1 MYISLRLLALILF
14 CFIYVKP
21 AFAQIS
27 YSSSSVNFIHRFMLD
42 DNLSF
47 SSPDYDDSKWPVKCS
62 GASDFYFKNGLFG
75 NYIAWHRIHFVIPKN
90 FNIDQMAVFL
100 GAFASADEIFLNGVR
115 IGGEGKLEPQF
126 IDAIKVE
133 RVYKLP
139 LNYLKIN
146 EENILAIRALNLYW
160 NTELDNIEFGQYPNL
175 LLKKMARESVKKNIE
190 SAIAV
195 IYIATFCACLF
206 LYILGARE
214 GEYIFFGFSVLIV
227 MLYTCLDSL
236 FFYEIG
242 LKTAIYELFLH
253 YLSILLPICIISF
266 VFYVYKIDIN
276 LWYYVIVFCCFSL
289 VVAVPVLYDDYS
301 YFYCVEIIYILY
313 ICVTCCV
320 GICIAVDGCVKN
332 KHEANILFI
341 GCIFLFC
348 IGIWEMLMVLDIIHI
363 KANFVIYIEDYIFLL
378 FIFSMLYALLS
389 RFVRVHNKVKL
400 LTYNIISAHEE
411 ERRRLARE
419 LHDGFGQN
427 LQAIK
432 LHLHKIGHALTKQ
445 NIKKIVNEV
454 TLAIEELRSICTAL
468 RPPFLDEMGIGTALK
483 LYAQKFSRATGLN
496 INVKNISDPFL
507 PRPASEIEDNLFR
520 IAQEALNNVAKHSRA
535 ENVIISLKRK
545 KKK

>member
-1 MYISLRLLALILF
+1 
-14 CFIYVKP
+14 
-21 AFAQIS
+21 
-27 YSSSSVNFIHRFMLD
+27 
-42 DNLSF
+42 
-47 SSPDYDDSKWPVKCS
+47 
-62 GASDFYFKNGLFG
+62 
-75 NYIAWHRIHFVIPKN
+75 
-90 FNIDQMAVFL
+90 
-100 GAFASADEIFLNGVR
+100 
-115 IGGEGKLEPQF
+115 
-126 IDAIKVE
+126 
-133 RVYKLP
+133 
-139 LNYLKIN
+139 
-146 EENILAIRALNLYW
+146 
-160 NTELDNIEFGQYPNL
+160 
-175 LLKKMARESVKKNIE
+175 
-190 SAIAV
+190 
-195 IYIATFCACLF
+195 
-206 LYILGARE
+206 
-214 GEYIFFGFSVLIV
+214 
-227 MLYTCLDSL
+227 
-236 FFYEIG
+236 
-242 LKTAIYELFLH
+242 
-253 YLSILLPICIISF
+253 
-266 VFYVYKIDIN
+266 
-276 LWYYVIVFCCFSL
+276 

-535 ENVIISLKRK
+535 ENVIISLKRNK
-545 KKK
+545 KNKIVMKIIDDGIGINLSPSSSFQGIGLSTIRERVILIHGRLIIKTKRGTMIKVEVPDDNNFSS